1 MTEFANAVNDFQ
13 IRQSVIEKRRNVI
26 AIGMMVKVAKGNISI
41 ALPQICACLR
51 SALDIEELRDQAFA
65 SWCVLATSL
74 GPVDLE
80 PLMEQSLAIIVKNWK
95 KFRSASREIAFRLLE
110 HFFTTHLELVKDTF
124 ENLPTLSSIPEMDKY
139 EQILKKMKV
148 QNDTWTH
155 FEAYCQRCQNENA
168 VVVQQAL
175 KELVQELTVYE
186 EFIHGPASNEQP
198 EKNVVARLSR
208 SLLDCCAKFNT
219 SKEIRSLAAQCL
231 GLIGCFDP
239 NRVESVKEKKDI
251 IVLSNFDRADETFE
265 FVLFFLQNVL
275 VDAFLSASNT
285 RTQGF
290 LAYAMQALLKFC
302 NLDSAVPPRSQDLAS
317 SETYRRWL
325 SLPEFVRNTL
335 TPFLNSKY
343 TVTIGAISTSCH
355 YPLLS
360 ENLSHSEWLRT
371 FVLDMLQ
378 KGHGQNTKMIFS
390 VSSRII
396 RNQDIS
402 IAVFLLPFAA
412 LNVAVSDDEEHRT
425 TLKEELV
432 TVLEFPLPEHNHQ
445 ARDNTILCSEVRYP
459 FFLSQDRAL
468 TSCNDRACLVC

>member
-13 IRQSVIEKRRNVI
+13 IRQSVVEKRRNVI
-26 AIGMMVKVAKGNISI
+26 AIGMMVKVAKGNISV

-51 SALDIEELRDQAFA
+51 SALDTEEIRDQAFA
-65 SWCVLATSL
+65 AWCILATSL

-80 PLMEQSLAIIVKNWK
+80 PLMEQSLAIIVNNWK
-95 KFRSASREIAFRLLE
+95 KFRSASREIALDLLE
-110 HFFTTHLELVKDTF
+110 HFFTVHLDLIKDTF
-124 ENLPTLSSIPEMDKY
+124 ENLPTLASIPEMAKY
-139 EQILKKMKV
+139 EKMIQDMKAE
-148 QNDTWTH
+148 NDYWTH
-155 FEAYCQRCQNENA
+155 FEAYCLRCQNENS

-175 KELVQELTVYE
+175 EELVHELTTYE
-186 EFIHGPASNEQP
+186 EFIHGPAATEQP
-198 EKNVVARLSR
+198 DKNVVAQLSR
-208 SLLDCCAKFNT
+208 SLLDCCAKFN
-219 SKEIRSLAAQCL
+219 SSHEIRSLAAKCL
-231 GLIGCFDP
+231 GLIGCFDS
-239 NRVESVKEKKDI
+239 NRIESVKEKKDI
-251 IVLSNFDRADETFE
+251 LVLSNFELSDETFE

-317 SETYRRWL
+317 SEIYRRWL

-343 TVTIGAISTSCH
+343 TVTIGAISTSCD
-355 YPLLS
+355 YPLFS
-360 ENLSHSEWLRT
+360 GNLSHSEWLRT

-378 KGHGQNTKMIFS
+378 KGHGQNAKMIFS

-402 IAVFLLPFAA
+402 IAAFLLPFAA
-412 LNVAVSDDEEHRT
+412 LNVAVSDDEEHST
-425 TLKEELV
+425 TLKGELIN
-432 TVLEFPLPEHNHQ
+432 VLEFPLPEHDHQ
-445 ARDNTILCSEVRYP
+445 KRDNTILCSEVCSL
-459 FFLSQDRAL
+459 FLFQCVD
-468 TSCNDRACLVC
+468 